1 MRGGYIVPY
10 QDVSGKYI
18 LNTEQLRNEKLN
30 LIVNLDD
37 FNPKDGDEFH
47 IELLSKRR
55 RLDDEDLL
63 PTE

>member
-1 MRGGYIVPY
+1 MKEILE
-10 QDVSGKYI
+10 QWDGKFKI
-18 LNTEQLRNEKLN
+18 GND
-30 LIVNLDD
+30 IHINLDD